1 MIALAISEMLRRETA
16 QDYRSALVE
25 PDLRAIKHALFGSK
39 KHTFF
44 MRISVCIGTYNRAD
58 LLIKTL
64 ESVRSSTYPHD
75 NMEVIVIDNNSTDA
89 TKHVAESA
97 SSWFPHFKYLFEKR
111 QGLSYARNAGIRAS
125 AGEIIC
131 FLDDD
136 TTIDRNYFTAVDDVF
151 SRYDCAG
158 VGSRII
164 PEWNCPKPTSFATE
178 GPYNVSDGFLV
189 RFDKGDNEE
198 ELTRSWFGAGM
209 SIRRSA
215 LERHGLFA
223 EHLSRVGRTEGM
235 GEDSEIFHRLKAAGE
250 LLFYAPKAV
259 VSHPVDAERLTKTFV
274 RKWHFEHGRFLALVD
289 LQNYRSLNAVPLW
302 TVKKS
307 FLHVARFLGAG
318 GTWERA
324 YHEASLWEIFGTIRG
339 YRQRNS
345 STARGSTSGLTKES
359 KPS

>member
-1 MIALAISEMLRRETA
+1 
-16 QDYRSALVE
+16 
-25 PDLRAIKHALFGSK
+25 
-39 KHTFF
+39 

-97 SSWFPHFKYLFEKR
+97 SSWFPRFKYLFEKR

-259 VSHPVDAERLTKTFV
+259 VFHPVDAERLTKTYV

-289 LQNYRSLNAVPLW
+289 IQNYRSLNAIPLW
-302 TVKKS
+302 TVRKS
-307 FLHVARFLGAG
+307 FLHVSRFLTAG
-318 GTWERA
+318 GTWERS
-324 YHEASLWEIFGTIRG
+324 YHEANLWETFGTIRG
-339 YRQRNS
+339 YRQRS
-345 STARGSTSGLTKES
+345 SSMVSGATSKLTEES
-359 KPS
+359 KPSISNANEL